1 MKTITLFRSFL
12 VASLILWMQPS
23 QAFSASFTK
32 GNLVVSRVANAT
44 AGWQSVYLDE
54 YTPSGTLVQTVALP
68 ATASGSNRPIGIDCQ
83 NSPDGTL
90 NLSGDKRYLLMGGY
104 KTGLASV
111 LASSGNTRI
120 VATVAND
127 ATINTTT
134 ELSDIGAQNWG
145 FRSVVSTNG
154 TNLWLSGT
162 FGIYYTTLGGSTS
175 TNLFS
180 AVGPNN
186 QGIYDNKLYLA
197 SATATNYFGILNNGL
212 PTSGGSQPNTVLG
225 SNALPTN
232 IGIVYPL
239 SFVMFDMDAS
249 IPG

>member
-90 NLSGDKRYLLMGGY
+90 NLSVDRNYLVMGGY
-104 KTGLASV
+104 KTGVSSV
-111 LASSGNTRI
+111 LASAGNTRI
-120 VATVAND
+120 VATVDKD
-127 ATINTTT
+127 ATVNTTT
-134 ELSDIGAQNWG
+134 ELSDIGTNNWG
-145 FRSVVSTNG
+145 FRSVLSENAMLSRA
-154 TNLWLSGT
+154 NL
-162 FGIYYTTLGGSTS
+162 
-175 TNLFS
+175 
-180 AVGPNN
+180 
-186 QGIYDNKLYLA
+186 
-197 SATATNYFGILNNGL
+197 
-212 PTSGGSQPNTVLG
+212 
-225 SNALPTN
+225 
-232 IGIVYPL
+232 
-239 SFVMFDMDAS
+239 DM
-249 IPG
+249 P